1 MCNLAGLSEIDG
13 IVIDKASVHSNIVL
27 FVLSPSDLSEDEFLA
42 GLQQQHVRMIQFGPR
57 MIRAVTHWQISEA
70 DIEIT
75 IAAVASV
82 IKQGRSSGLL
92 SAIKQLGLTSNG
104 YGGPAR

>member
-1 MCNLAGLSEIDG
+1 MHGITGLSEIDG
-13 IVIDKASVHSNIVL
+13 VVIDKTCVHSNIVL

-57 MIRAVTHWQISEA
+57 MIRAVTHWQVSKA
-70 DIEIT
+70 DIDIT

-92 SAIKQLGLTSNG
+92 SAIKHLGSNG